1 MSKHVAKKMSILVVD
16 DAPDNLMLLEAILE
30 TEGFSHIYL
39 ASSAAEAYE
48 YIGIVPSEKKSDIDL
63 ILMDIMM
70 PDITGIEAIR
80 EIRGHD
86 EYQDI
91 PILVVSARSET
102 EDLVEAFDA
111 GAVDYLTKPINELEL
126 LARIRSML
134 RLKSE
139 TDHRKFHEAELE
151 TLARQ
156 LEEKNQELSSILE
169 ELREDLEAAGNMQR
183 SLLPD
188 RRISIPGVDFSW
200 YYEPCEN
207 IGGDLLN
214 VVSLDSNTAAM
225 FILDVS
231 GHGIQSAMLAVTVH
245 RMLSAWEG
253 ANSIVRQLDGTP
265 KAPAQVADELN
276 HEFMLHKNNYQY
288 FTMIYAVLDLKT
300 RVLNCCRAGHTPLLV
315 HRADGTLDV
324 FENGNVPIGLS
335 EEFRYEQ
342 FPVQLQ
348 PGDRVIMYSDGITE
362 ARRQG
367 SREFFGDG
375 RFRALI
381 SRSRSFGV
389 EQAAK
394 EVLDGFKEWLGDTR
408 PPDDIT
414 LLIVEPVPAI

>member
-1 MSKHVAKKMSILVVD
+1 MSKHVARKMSILVVD

-30 TEGFSHIYL
+30 TEGFSHIFL
-39 ASSAAEAYE
+39 ASSAQEAYE
-48 YIGIVPSEKKSDIDL
+48 YIGIVKSEKNSDVDL

-80 EIRGHD
+80 EIRQHA

-102 EDLVEAFDA
+102 QDLVEAFEA

-139 TDHRKFHEAELE
+139 TDHRKFHESELE
-151 TLARQ
+151 MLASE

-169 ELREDLEAAGNMQR
+169 ELRQDLEAAGNMQR

-188 RRISIPGVDFSW
+188 KRISVPGVNFSW

-214 VVSLDSNTAAM
+214 IVPLDNETAAM

-253 ANSIVRQLDGTP
+253 ANSILRLPDG
-265 KAPAQVADELN
+265 APRPPSAVANELN
-276 HEFMLHKNNYQY
+276 SEFMLHKNNFQY
-288 FTMIYAVLDLKT
+288 FTMIYGLIDLKKKILT
-300 RVLNCCRAGHTPLLV
+300 CCRAGHTPLLIQKKDGAIVV
-315 HRADGTLDV
+315 HA
-324 FENGNVPIGLS
+324 EGNVPIGLS
-335 EEFRYEQ
+335 EEFIYNQ
-342 FPVQLQ
+342 FSLQLE

-362 ARRQG
+362 ARRG
-367 SREFFGDG
+367 DKKEFFGDE
-375 RFRALI
+375 RFHALL
-381 SRSRSFGV
+381 RQTRELQV
-389 EQAAK
+389 EQAVQAVVGDLK
-394 EVLDGFKEWLGDTR
+394 DWLNGVR
-408 PPDDIT
+408 PLDDIT
-414 LLIVEPVPAI
+414 LLIIEPL